1 MVNLVVKEKDIK
13 RTRSE
18 YKRTNKIRKEHINSS
33 VYKRDVSV
41 DIEIRD
47 LLLRFKRESK
57 KKFKILGATLKN
69 VNLLVR
75 KLKPGTSFT
84 S

>member
-1 MVNLVVKEKDIK
+1 MVNLVIKEKDIK

-57 KKFKILGATLKN
+57 KKFKN
-69 VNLLVR
+69 FVSN
-75 KLKPGTSFT
+75 SQEC
-84 S
+84 